1 MSTSPTSTPSID
13 VTLKKFAH
21 WRKNKSHN
29 ASVIPN
35 ALWLQC
41 FELAKEHGIASVK
54 VLFGLSHSQY
64 KKKYHELIESKQPE
78 INTGKSKVASVVDF
92 AQAQPAIES
101 SWDISDD
108 TQSTT
113 EEPASNF
120 ADDDLSPKKK
130 RLPSYIDVTTIIV
143 ECIRPDGYRLRLHT
157 TTDSITEV
165 MQAFFEVKE
174 ILA

>member
-1 MSTSPTSTPSID
+1 M
-13 VTLKKFAH
+13 
-21 WRKNKSHN
+21 
-29 ASVIPN
+29 
-35 ALWLQC
+35 
-41 FELAKEHGIASVK
+41 
-54 VLFGLSHSQY
+54 FGLSHSQY